1 MQLVRL
7 VNCTVGA
14 ITSCLYLGALI
25 LVRSAISNFI
35 AGSIMTTI
43 AKLAWKCLQT
53 FSQWEWNSCFVIFNG
68 HLPLDAFCHDLAQES
83 LDFEN
88 MENAN
93 ELVGRWW
100 RILAHWG

>member
-1 MQLVRL
+1 
-7 VNCTVGA
+7 
-14 ITSCLYLGALI
+14 
-25 LVRSAISNFI
+25 
-35 AGSIMTTI
+35 MTTI

-53 FSQWEWNSCFVIFNG
+53 FSQWEWNSCFIIFNG
-68 HLPLDAFCHDLAQES
+68 HLPLDALWNDLAQES

-88 MENAN
+88 MENAS

>member
-1 MQLVRL
+1 
-7 VNCTVGA
+7 
-14 ITSCLYLGALI
+14 
-25 LVRSAISNFI
+25 
-35 AGSIMTTI
+35 MTTI

-53 FSQWEWNSCFVIFNG
+53 FCFIIFNG
-68 HLPLDAFCHDLAQES
+68 HLPLDALWNDLAQES

-88 MENAN
+88 MENAS